1 MSSERADAR
10 EQAETSS
17 LVLVLVGWLGGG
29 VHHSLRRGTRT
40 GQHTDLVLGHCAMRT
55 FAFLPP
61 LLPLPVVGA
70 AAVPPA
76 AGNDAGPAGVAAAG
90 AFAVA
95 FPFPFGLGGAMG
107 AAS

>member
-1 MSSERADAR
+1 
-10 EQAETSS
+10 
-17 LVLVLVGWLGGG
+17 
-29 VHHSLRRGTRT
+29 
-40 GQHTDLVLGHCAMRT
+40 
-55 FAFLPP
+55 LPP